1 MYLLVVFT
9 CLLVTFSLVPLGI
22 DFLRFVFPHWSLSRV
37 VGRAAHTFLFS
48 TVLGLFL
55 LVIGYHHLVY
65 LPLLLNHR
73 SPFDSAK
80 GLLHV
85 IFSSWLW
92 VNVLGN
98 YYHTIFMHPG
108 RDASF
113 HSRRVRFEEVKCAY
127 YDIKIGQSPAVD
139 FNGDDDLE
147 RTDTSESDNSILER
161 TDTSE
166 SDNLIP
172 KKRGIF
178 CDNTTPNT
186 GVEWKPVR
194 THFCPICRSA
204 ISYWD
209 HHCPFTGNCIGLR
222 NYSNFFMGLCYGL
235 LGSLYAATI
244 TWPFFYSC
252 NLKPLFTGEHEQ
264 RKVCVELGANSYI
277 FLPTFLGCYLCIGMV
292 LLNVLLLLADL
303 STYDVQKY
311 WGKYPMVKF
320 LLQRI
325 YAKKFLE
332 KRSRLQVLMVRR
344 RKGLMWYLLPFSN
357 SKLSV

>member
-1 MYLLVVFT
+1 MYLLLVFAY
-9 CLLVTFSLVPLGI
+9 LLVTFSLVPLGI
-22 DFLRFVFPHWSLSRV
+22 DFLRFCFPHWSLSRV

-55 LVIGYHHLVY
+55 VVIGYHHSVY

-73 SPFDSAK
+73 SPFDSVK
-80 GLLHV
+80 GVLHV

-108 RDASF
+108 IDASF
-113 HSRRVRFEEVKCAY
+113 RSRRVRFEEVKCAY
-127 YDIKIGQSPAVD
+127 YDIKSLAVD
-139 FNGDDDLE
+139 FNGDDDMKQ
-147 RTDTSESDNSILER
+147 RDNS
-161 TDTSE
+161 DGNS
-166 SDNLIP
+166 IP
-172 KKRGIF
+172 KKRGSF
-178 CDNTTPNT
+178 CNQTKPNT
-186 GVEWKPVR
+186 GVEWKPER
-194 THFCPICRSA
+194 THFCSICHCA

-222 NYSNFFMGLCYGL
+222 NYSNFFVGLCYGL

-264 RKVCVELGANSYI
+264 RMVCREVGANSYI
-277 FLPTFLGCYLCIGMV
+277 FLPTFLGCYICIGMV

-303 STYDVQKY
+303 STYDIQKY

-320 LLQRI
+320 LFQRI
-325 YAKKFLE
+325 CAKKFLE
-332 KRSRLQVLMVRR
+332 KRSRLQVLIVRR
-344 RKGLMWYLLPFSN
+344 RKGLIWYLLPFRN